1 MACWKPR
8 PESKYAKTRIFCKR
22 MSHNV
27 ELFAG
32 PQLAIQRLTAR
43 WPRSLVYRL
52 TPRAR
57 LLAVP
62 LDPDSFED
70 DSAPPG
76 AGVAERWGDPS
87 KATPDEIAS
96 VATLSAGTALAYL
109 ATNYFGGKGYQ
120 GAILWLDGAL
130 RFGPVTRWNDKGA
143 PFPDAEG
150 PINQA
155 LRGLGQ
161 EPGDALDEFD
171 SFGLGNF
178 RSYGDII
185 TRAFAA

>member
-1 MACWKPR
+1 
-8 PESKYAKTRIFCKR
+8 

-32 PQLAIQRLTAR
+32 PELAVARLIAR
-43 WPRSLVYRL
+43 WPRSMVYRL

-62 LDPDSFED
+62 LDPDNFED
-70 DSAPPG
+70 DTALPG

-87 KATPDEIAS
+87 KATSDEIAS
-96 VATLSAGTALAYL
+96 VAPLSAGSGLAYL

-130 RFGPVTRWNDKGA
+130 RFGPLTYWNDKPLPVA
-143 PFPDAEG
+143 AR
-150 PINQA
+150 PINRA

-161 EPGDALDEFD
+161 EPRDTFDEFD
-171 SFGLGNF
+171 AFGLGNY
-178 RSYGDII
+178 RSYKDII
-185 TRAFAA
+185 QRAFTA